1 MRMILSEKIFDI
13 LDKKHISR
21 KQFAEETGIAQS
33 TISDWKRKKTNPAAD
48 NLVAICD
55 ALQITPNQLL
65 GENWNQGETERGA
78 EDAEVDYLMV
88 RRGSEEHLLIE
99 QYRKLGKP
107 EKNRVLGYLQAVAE
121 DMGQV

>member
-48 NLVAICD
+48 KLVAICD
-55 ALQITPNQLL
+55 ALQI
-65 GENWNQGETERGA
+65 
-78 EDAEVDYLMV
+78 
-88 RRGSEEHLLIE
+88 I
-99 QYRKLGKP
+99 
-107 EKNRVLGYLQAVAE
+107 
-121 DMGQV
+121 

>member
-1 MRMILSEKIFDI
+1 
-13 LDKKHISR
+13 
-21 KQFAEETGIAQS
+21 
-33 TISDWKRKKTNPAAD
+33 
-48 NLVAICD
+48 
-55 ALQITPNQLL
+55 
-65 GENWNQGETERGA
+65 
-78 EDAEVDYLMV
+78 MV